1 MFSNKSQYQI
11 KIPKV
16 ITRYLKYI
24 EELYQIINKNIDH
37 AKIDK
42 KHNLLYILLTF
53 LLFFPL
59 ILSIYTSCRKFSLS

>member
-1 MFSNKSQYQI
+1 MFSDKSQYSI
-11 KIPKV
+11 KMAKV

-42 KHNLLYILLTF
+42 KHNLLYVLLDLQLQRNF
-53 LLFFPL
+53 MF
-59 ILSIYTSCRKFSLS
+59 